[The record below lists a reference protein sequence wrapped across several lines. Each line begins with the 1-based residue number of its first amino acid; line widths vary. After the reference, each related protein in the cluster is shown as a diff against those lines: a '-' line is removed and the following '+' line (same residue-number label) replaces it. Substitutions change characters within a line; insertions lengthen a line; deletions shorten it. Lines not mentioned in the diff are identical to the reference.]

1 MLTADALRARASKGY
16 PMIRRRLKGTE
27 VDPAPSN
34 PLAGKGGKLYDQRT
48 MSQSILV
55 VDDDPHIRDVVCFA
69 LQKAGMTTRA
79 AGDGAEA
86 LRLSEEQAPDL
97 LVLDI
102 NMPEMDGLEVCRRLR
117 QTSDVP
123 VLFLSSRDDEIDRV
137 LGLELGA
144 DDYVTKPFSPRELVA
159 RINAIL
165 KRARA
170 PASETPEDI
179 VRVDQLAIDIP
190 EHRATWADEE
200 IQLTATE
207 FQILLALAQQPRRV
221 FSRDDLMRSV
231 YAPNIHVSDRTL
243 DSHVRHVRA
252 KLAAVGAQGLIETVH
267 GVGFRLTPP

>member
-1 MLTADALRARASKGY
+1 MDS
-16 PMIRRRLKGTE
+16 M
-27 VDPAPSN
+27 SN
-34 PLAGKGGKLYDQRT
+34 
-48 MSQSILV
+48 SILV
-55 VDDDPHIRDVVCFA
+55 VDDDPNIRDVVCFA
-69 LQKAGMTTRA
+69 LDKAGMTTTA
-79 AGDGAEA
+79 ARDGAEA
-86 LRLSEEQAPDL
+86 LRLVEAQTPDL
-97 LVLDI
+97 VVLDI

-117 QTSDVP
+117 QSSDVP

-165 KRARA
+165 KRTRA
-170 PASETPEDI
+170 PAAETPEDI

-190 EHRATWADEE
+190 EHRATWGGEE

-207 FQILLALAQQPRRV
+207 FQILLALAQAPRRV
-221 FSRDDLMRSV
+221 FSREDLMRSV

-252 KLAAVGAQGLIETVH
+252 KLSSVGAQGLIETVH